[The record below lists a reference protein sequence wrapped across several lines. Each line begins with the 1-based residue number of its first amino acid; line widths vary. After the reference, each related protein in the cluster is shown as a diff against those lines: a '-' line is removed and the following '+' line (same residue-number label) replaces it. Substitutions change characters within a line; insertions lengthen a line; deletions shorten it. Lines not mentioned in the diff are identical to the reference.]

1 MNVNETENT
10 NQAEVRHTLA
20 ITDVPIRGN
29 KQRMPKQPT
38 ARMKIINGR
47 PYYYEV
53 ENVWDRKEQRCRQK
67 SKYLGKELPRGYR
80 LIK

>member
-1 MNVNETENT
+1 MNEEENT
-10 NQAEVRHTLA
+10 GQLKIRHSVAL
-20 ITDVPIRGN
+20 VGLPIKPD

-38 ARMKIINGR
+38 ALLKIISGR

-53 ENVWDRKEQRCRQK
+53 VNVWDRKVQRCRQR
-67 SKYLGKELPRGYR
+67 SKYLGKELPKGYR